1 MHVIAHR
8 GACAQAPENSFAAY
22 ERALEIGVD
31 GLEVDIQLTR
41 DGKLVIR
48 HDDLILLNG
57 DWRYIRELT
66 FDELQTI
73 DLGNGER
80 MPSVELFLDR
90 FHNRCPL
97 VLDIKAFG
105 CAALLERVLG
115 GRKQGLH
122 VTSFLHQEIEMLGK
136 RCPEV
141 ERAITVTAIPVRFE
155 DLLHAS
161 NVRAIAVFRGFLTE
175 ALARRLVGQ
184 GIALRAYSVNLLS
197 EARRFAD
204 WGVEAVYTDD
214 PLALQSLRSGGQ
226 A

>member
-8 GACAQAPENSFAAY
+8 GASAQAPENTFAAF

-41 DGKLVIR
+41 DKKLVIR
-48 HDDLILLNG
+48 HDDLVLHKG

-66 FDELQTI
+66 FDELQAI
-73 DLGNGER
+73 ELGSGER
-80 MPSVELFLDR
+80 MPSLEVFLDR
-90 FHNRCPL
+90 FHDRCAL

-105 CAALLERVLG
+105 CAALLERVID
-115 GRKQGLH
+115 GRKKGLY
-122 VTSFLHQEIEMLGK
+122 VTSFLHQEIEVLGR

-155 DLLHAS
+155 DLLHAA
-161 NVRAIAVFRGFLTE
+161 NVRSIAVFRGFLTE
-175 ALARRLVGQ
+175 TLARGLVGQ
-184 GIALRAYSVNLLS
+184 GVALRAYPVNQLS
-197 EARRFAD
+197 EAKRFAD

-214 PLALQSLRSGGQ
+214 PLALQSLRSKG
-226 A
+226 